1 MSGDGHAGGM
11 ETAARH
17 ALGWLL
23 FGNLAGLWL
32 SVLLLWPDLGAGE
45 WTYGRWV
52 PVHLNVQLYGWTS
65 LPLVA
70 WLMAIYQVDASRV
83 RRWGAAADVLRARSD
98 VDQAVAGLRRSGNMD
113 DLPLGLLTRAWL
125 RCLLDARSG
134 SDSAQAD
141 LDEAWAIAERGPMRL
156 FLADIHLH
164 RARLFHAATPYPWDS
179 PRADLAAAR
188 ELIEQCGYGRR
199 LEELADAEAALGCAR
214 T

>member
-32 SVLLLWPDLGAGE
+32 SVLLLWPELGAGE

-83 RRWGAAADVLRARSD
+83 RRWGAAAVWA
-98 VDQAVAGLRRSGNMD
+98 
-113 DLPLGLLTRAWL
+113 LTAAL
-125 RCLLDARSG
+125 
-134 SDSAQAD
+134 
-141 LDEAWAIAERGPMRL
+141 
-156 FLADIHLH
+156 
-164 RARLFHAATPYPWDS
+164 AATIWP
-179 PRADLAAAR
+179 
-188 ELIEQCGYGRR
+188 GV
-199 LEELADAEAALGCAR
+199 
-214 T
+214 